1 MDVSRVSVAQAIRHY
16 WGHLDDTHEHLDG
29 RHFADEIVEAYA
41 ENAAG
46 VDDMIRSSSHHWR
59 LERMPLVDRNVLR
72 VAIVELQRMQDIPK
86 RVTLNEAVEL
96 AKRFGAEGSG
106 AFVNGVLDR
115 IASELGKP

>member
-1 MDVSRVSVAQAIRHY
+1 MDVSGVSAVQATRHY
-16 WGHLDDTHEHLDG
+16 WGHLDDTREHADG
-29 RHFADEIVEAYA
+29 REFAENIVEGYA
-41 ENAAG
+41 RDVAG
-46 VDDMIRSSSHHWR
+46 VDDLIRSSSHHWR

-72 VAIVELQRMQDIPK
+72 VAIVELRDMQDIPK